1 MRTDLAQYYH
11 STNPSVRLSYI
22 TTEAE
27 KVNFT
32 INGTDLLLRDFNIFA
47 TTKTNHRAI
56 LDQLKQLALTN
67 NTSGASIYDL
77 GNIIKADSIAEV
89 SDILKDA
96 EQKQMAAREREMQA
110 QRQMQE
116 QALQAKAQE
125 DQMKLQFEAAEN
137 EKERQKDLLVAEI
150 RAAGYGATQ
159 DINQNLISDY
169 KEAVQDIK
177 QTTQYQEQ
185 MNFKREQAA
194 INNTMAQR
202 KMDVERDKLATQRQV
217 ADTNLEIARE
227 NKNKYDVQSKKNDK
241 KG

>member
-1 MRTDLAQYYH
+1 
-11 STNPSVRLSYI
+11 
-22 TTEAE
+22 
-27 KVNFT
+27 
-32 INGTDLLLRDFNIFA
+32 
-47 TTKTNHRAI
+47 
-56 LDQLKQLALTN
+56 
-67 NTSGASIYDL
+67 
-77 GNIIKADSIAEV
+77 
-89 SDILKDA
+89 
-96 EQKQMAAREREMQA
+96 
-110 QRQMQE
+110 MQE

-150 RAAGYGATQ
+150 RAAGYGAQ
-159 DINQNLISDY
+159 SDINQNLVSDY
-169 KEAVQDIK
+169 KEAIQDVK

-227 NKNKYDVQSKKNDK
+227 NKNKYDVQSKKDDK